1 MNATP
6 PDIPP
11 PSQPVIA
18 PIVEPSRTGAPPPD
32 GWAVGANRGAAWWSE
47 GWRLFT
53 ASPVIWIVITLLYV
67 ALMIGLHLIPLVGQI
82 AGTLLTPVL
91 AGGVLLG
98 CRALDRGG
106 ELTVGHLFAAFGT
119 KLGPLALLGVLYFA
133 GWVLALL
140 IALAVAAAA
149 FGFGSLSALW
159 SGDPMQMMAALGVG
173 ALVMALIV
181 LLIAVPLVMAYWFA
195 PALVT
200 LRNDEPFGA
209 LKTSFVASLR
219 NIPPFLA
226 YGLLGI
232 VFAIIATIPL
242 GLGWLVL
249 APVFAASVYASYKD
263 IFGD

>member
-6 PDIPP
+6 PEKPSSAQPIVPAAASSAMSPP
-11 PSQPVIA
+11 PH
-18 PIVEPSRTGAPPPD
+18 D
-32 GWAVGANRGAAWWSE
+32 GWAVGANRGVAWWSE

-67 ALMIGLHLIPLVGQI
+67 ALSIGLALIPIIGHI

-98 CRALDRGG
+98 CRELGRGR
-106 ELTVGHLFAAFGT
+106 ELTVAHLFAAFGT
-119 KLGPLALLGVLYFA
+119 KLGPLVLLGVLWFA
-133 GWVLALL
+133 GWVVAFLV
-140 IALAVAAAA
+140 ALAVGAAS
-149 FGFGSLSALW
+149 FGLGSLSAVW
-159 SGDPMQMMAALGVG
+159 SGDPMQMMGALGIGLAALV
-173 ALVMALIV
+173 LVV
-181 LLIAVPLVMAYWFA
+181 LLPLLMAYWFA

-209 LKTSFVASLR
+209 MKTSFVASLR
-219 NIPPFLA
+219 NIPPFLV

-232 VFAIIATIPL
+232 VFAIVATIPL

-263 IFGD
+263 VFAD